1 MNPRMAKEMRPLLLP
16 WIVAAVLGLGNLLGL
31 VSRGAFAD
39 FLMGLPGLAFV
50 LGCLFLAA
58 WPMGAE
64 FHQRTW
70 PLLLGQPHERFRLWR
85 EKMLATSL
93 GIGTLTMLY
102 AVTIVGPGD
111 RFSQEELLPW
121 VGFIVA
127 TVCSAAVCTL
137 GARSVLGGMVFIG
150 ACQFAVT
157 LGVTGVIYACY
168 TMLGRDPDDPA
179 MAHWPIITAYIS
191 AGAVYSAFTLWLGWR
206 KFAGLEVRDAPE
218 WQPVSLPDWVTPRRL
233 ATLIRCQPAGNLLN
247 LIRKELGLQKPVLV
261 IAVVT
266 SACWMLTLV
275 LFMLQPSRAEIFKGV
290 FGGLTVT
297 HMVLTVLLA
306 GCVSLSEEKTLGLAA
321 WHLTLPASA
330 RRQWLVKL
338 LVSAATAIVIGLA
351 LPLAWAGIALVKAE
365 VGLFAMGAHA
375 TAVSASWLMIVFV
388 LSFWSATMFGSAVR
402 AAIATVLSMIG
413 VALSVG
419 LAVWVSELLGAAGL
433 LSDLI
438 TGILARW
445 QLPPSFF
452 SAHDAAMPYSVLLAV
467 FAVLLTALVQSFAHF
482 RRVQVRSIV
491 IFRSCLIL
499 AVVAFASAFWSFD
512 LIKSMSSQEDLGRVE
527 LADAFRGLPQITT
540 KTAAGQPW
548 AVTPQE
554 LEQTGRLSSRVKAWL
569 RNSTIM
575 VIPVGSRS
583 LAEIR
588 LRDQEPFQIPLS
600 FLGRP
605 EKPPLKPQPPK

>member
-1 MNPRMAKEMRPLLLP
+1 MNPRLAKELRPLLLP
-16 WIVAAVLGLGNLLGL
+16 WIVAAGLGLGNLLGL
-31 VSRGAFAD
+31 FSRGAFAD

-50 LGCLFLAA
+50 VGCLFLAA

-64 FHQRTW
+64 FQQRTW
-70 PLLLGQPHERFRLWR
+70 PLLLGQPQERSRLWR
-85 EKMLATSL
+85 EKMLASL
-93 GIGTLTMLY
+93 LSIAALTVVYLATIIAQGTRVPL
-102 AVTIVGPGD
+102 
-111 RFSQEELLPW
+111 EELLPW

-150 ACQFAVT
+150 ACQFAAT
-157 LGVTGVIYACY
+157 LVVTGVIYACY
-168 TMLGRDPDDPA
+168 KMLGRNPDDPA

-206 KFAGLEVRDAPE
+206 KFAELEVRDAPE
-218 WQPVSLPDWVTPRRL
+218 WQPVSLPDWVTPKRL
-233 ATLIRCQPAGNLLN
+233 AALLRCQPAGKLSN

-275 LFMLQPSRAEIFKGV
+275 LFMLQPSRAQTFEAV
-290 FGGLTVT
+290 FAGLTVAQ
-297 HMVLTVLLA
+297 MVLTVLLA
-306 GCVSLSEEKTLGLAA
+306 GCVSLGEEKTLGVAA
-321 WHLTLPASA
+321 WHLTLPVSA

-351 LPLAWAGIALVKAE
+351 LPLAWSGIALVRAK
-365 VGLFAMGAHA
+365 VGLLTMGANA
-375 TAVSASWLMIVFV
+375 TGMSAGCLMILFV
-388 LSFWSATMFGSAVR
+388 MSFWSAALFGSAVR
-402 AAIATVLSMIG
+402 AAFGAVLSLIG
-413 VALSVG
+413 IASSVG

-438 TGILARW
+438 TGILARR
-445 QLPPSFF
+445 QLPPGFF

-482 RRVQVRSIV
+482 RRVQVRSIG
-491 IFRSCLIL
+491 IFRSSLVL
-499 AVVAFASAFWSFD
+499 AIVVFASAFWCAD
-512 LIKSMSSQEDLGRVE
+512 LVKSMGSQNGLAWGDLAG
-527 LADAFRGLPQITT
+527 AFRELPQITT
-540 KTAAGQPW
+540 KIASGQPW
-548 AVTPQE
+548 VVTPQE
-554 LEQTGRLSSRVKAWL
+554 LEQTGKLSGRAKVWL

-575 VIPVGSRS
+575 VYPRGWGSV
-583 LAEIR
+583 AEIH
-588 LRDQEPFQIPLS
+588 LPDQEPLQIPLS
-600 FLGRP
+600 FSGRP